1 MHLNKAHISDT
12 FIQYIEMGIVSD
24 LRCATSYLFSL
35 LRSSDTI
42 KSQSL
47 GAQGIRFG
55 FFSDFS
61 SCLPVKSAGSG
72 YSVPFGCSWGSH
84 ASLSSFAGHR
94 ETVVL
99 VAVLSLAQS
108 FGRGHAGALLQK
120 AAQQSAGLL
129 HSISVSSLTEK
140 TGLFW

>member
-47 GAQGIRFG
+47 GAQGIRFV
-55 FFSDFS
+55 FFLIF
-61 SCLPVKSAGSG
+61 PVVCQSKAQARDTRSPSAAPGG
-72 YSVPFGCSWGSH
+72 AMH
-84 ASLSSFAGHR
+84 LSAHLLGTER
-94 ETVVL
+94 
-99 VAVLSLAQS
+99 QS
-108 FGRGHAGALLQK
+108 FL
-120 AAQQSAGLL
+120 
-129 HSISVSSLTEK
+129 
-140 TGLFW
+140 